1 MYVINTG
8 QEKVDDVLL
17 RTIKGSFKYNYE
29 TSDSVKGRTFLAGVP
44 ISLPRKSV
52 QMKWLKNLKNN

>member
-1 MYVINTG
+1 
-8 QEKVDDVLL
+8 VDDVLL